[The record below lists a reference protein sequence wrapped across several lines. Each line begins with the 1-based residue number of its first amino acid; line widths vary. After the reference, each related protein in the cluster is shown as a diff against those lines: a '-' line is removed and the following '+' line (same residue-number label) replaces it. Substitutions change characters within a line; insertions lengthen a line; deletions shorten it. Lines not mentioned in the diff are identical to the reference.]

1 MEIKSGEKSE
11 REESEREESEREES
25 EREES
30 EREKSERK
38 KTKIKELLLK
48 LGEVKSIKAK
58 VDGNIEKLVKS
69 GQSITSSHRGMNLAT
84 QRRFASEAISGLEAE
99 LDNLVE

>member
-1 MEIKSGEKSE
+1 MEIKSG
-11 REESEREESEREES
+11 EESEREESKRERLLS
-25 EREES
+25 E
-30 EREKSERK
+30 
-38 KTKIKELLLK
+38 
-48 LGEVKSIKAK
+48 LGEVKSIKAE